1 MVVLIP
7 EGGEKGE
14 NVSEGEHMCV
24 QTGRRTLLRHW
35 GSFSVLG
42 DLSLRTAAPHL
53 HNTQC
58 TKPSLCSCLGLSGT
72 QQDPGA
78 GAAVMGV
85 SPRKAWAAKT
95 QGTERAAVGCVL
107 LVLTCRVVAKGRWLP
122 VVVAGWLPL
131 GEKRG

>member
-14 NVSEGEHMCV
+14 NVRVSTCL

-35 GSFSVLG
+35 GSFSMLG

-58 TKPSLCSCLGLSGT
+58 TKPCLCSCLGHS
-72 QQDPGA
+72 
-78 GAAVMGV
+78 
-85 SPRKAWAAKT
+85 KT
-95 QGTERAAVGCVL
+95 LELEQ
-107 LVLTCRVVAKGRWLP
+107 P
-122 VVVAGWLPL
+122 
-131 GEKRG
+131 